1 MALQD
6 STPCAGPTPP
16 SRQDPGELLAA
27 LLAIRRVAIHH
38 PHLLASSLEDAAAL
52 LLECL
57 HSAADP
63 AAGQAAVMAMLD
75 LLVSFGSA
83 ALRVMEAQ
91 QAAPPPQPSCLLGL
105 LLAAALGRTAAIRHW
120 ADEALK

>member
-1 MALQD
+1 M
-6 STPCAGPTPP
+6 
-16 SRQDPGELLAA
+16 
-27 LLAIRRVAIHH
+27 AIHH
-38 PHLLASSLEDAAAL
+38 HHLLASSLGDAAAL

-57 HSAADP
+57 HSETGDA
-63 AAGQAAVMAMLD
+63 AAGQAAVLAMLD

-91 QAAPPPQPSCLLGL
+91 QAAVPPQHNCLLGLL

-120 ADEALK
+120 ADEALKCGGMGHGLVCRLLPAVGARTPPCLPC